1 MFLCIPSMDNCKDNK
16 SSLRVCGRKSDKT
29 SDLHTTL
36 RTQCRRTVRWL
47 DSGLSEVRYLRI
59 FRFFQSII
67 QLLQRKHLINRH
79 NILQKMRNVGKLFSQ
94 NQIYKGRIFF
104 KLKRHGN
111 DFAEKL
117 SYVFCSI
124 FVLLSGKLKF

>member
-1 MFLCIPSMDNCKDNK
+1 MFLCIPLMDNCKDRK

-59 FRFFQSII
+59 CCFFQSII
-67 QLLQRKHLINRH
+67 QLLQRKHLINRD
-79 NILQKMRNVGKLFSQ
+79 NILQKMRSVGKLFSQ
-94 NQIYKGRIFF
+94 NQIYKGRFF
-104 KLKRHGN
+104 FSWRGMVTILLKNFHM
-111 DFAEKL
+111 
-117 SYVFCSI
+117 C
-124 FVLLSGKLKF
+124 FVLFLFFCQAN